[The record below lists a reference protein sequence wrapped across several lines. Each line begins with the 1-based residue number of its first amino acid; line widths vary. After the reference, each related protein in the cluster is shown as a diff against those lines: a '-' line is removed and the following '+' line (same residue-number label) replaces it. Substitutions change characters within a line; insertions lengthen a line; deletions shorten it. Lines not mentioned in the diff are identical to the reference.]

1 MLQKIEIGVFM
12 DEQSEVIREIVLEA
26 LAQSIEQFDDLYR
39 ELAK

>member
-1 MLQKIEIGVFM
+1 M
-12 DEQSEVIREIVLEA
+12 DEQIEGIREIVLEA

>member
-1 MLQKIEIGVFM
+1 M
-12 DEQSEVIREIVLEA
+12 DEQVEGIREMVLRA